1 MDNINKDTNLIIF
14 GVNETMNALKNL
26 QIETLILYENLEYQI
41 VDLIPDGKGKE
52 DQIQKYLKL
61 KDIIH

>member
-1 MDNINKDTNLIIF
+1 MDHINKDTNLIIF
-14 GVNETMNALKNL
+14 GVNETMNTLKNL

-52 DQIQKYLKL
+52 DAIQKYIKL